1 PDIKS
6 GDFDPGFLPLN
17 RRMRERWTR
26 IYLAMVEG
34 DELPP
39 IDVYKVD
46 DRYYVIDGHHRV
58 SVARRLGRPAIN
70 ARVINVRTRA
80 PIGSD
85 TDAQALLGAAEYAHF
100 LEATQLHRTRP
111 EARLVCSRL
120 GRYDEI
126 IQHIAGHRYFLSREQ
141 KRDVS
146 LQEASRIEQEFKL
159 KHLSTGSILRHE
171 VALGT
176 PTGKEA
182 GRIMAAGDLV
192 PDELIVD
199 IVRGRLPEAE
209 AEAAGVLLDG
219 FPRTERQ
226 ARALD
231 AMLADEGHQVDRVLA
246 LEVPEADL
254 IDRLLHRAQVE
265 GRADD

>member
-1 PDIKS
+1 MIGIIFGPPGS
-6 GDFDPGFLPLN
+6 GKG
-17 RRMRERWTR
+17 
-26 IYLAMVEG
+26 
-34 DELPP
+34 
-39 IDVYKVD
+39 
-46 DRYYVIDGHHRV
+46 
-58 SVARRLGRPAIN
+58 
-70 ARVINVRTRA
+70 
-80 PIGSD
+80 
-85 TDAQALLGAAEYAHF
+85 
-100 LEATQLHRTRP
+100 TQ
-111 EARLVCSRL
+111 
-120 GRYDEI
+120 
-126 IQHIAGHRYFLSREQ
+126 
-141 KRDVS
+141 
-146 LQEASRIEQEFKL
+146 ASRIEQEFKL

-171 VALGT
+171 VTLGT

-226 ARALD
+226 AQALD
-231 AMLADEGHQVDRVLA
+231 AMLADEGHRVDLVLA

-265 GRADD
+265 GRADDTRDAIKERMREYHHLTEAVLRHYRKQGVPVETIDGTGSPDEVFERIRRSVGISSR